1 MPLPLGI
8 AIVRGRSMEPTY
20 RDGDRLLVRY
30 GARVR
35 AGRAHVVRLPPGP
48 NGPRPLAVK
57 RVTRSSD
64 SGWWVESDNATADG
78 VVDSRVVGAL
88 GPEAVVARVLARL
101 PARR

>member
-35 AGRAHVVRLPPGP
+35 PGRAHVVRLPPGP

-57 RVTRSSD
+57 RVVRQSD
-64 SGWWVESDNATADG
+64 SGWWVESDNADAAG
-78 VVDSRVVGAL
+78 VVDSRVVGSLPPA
-88 GPEAVVARVLARL
+88 AVVARVLGRI
-101 PARR
+101 PARH